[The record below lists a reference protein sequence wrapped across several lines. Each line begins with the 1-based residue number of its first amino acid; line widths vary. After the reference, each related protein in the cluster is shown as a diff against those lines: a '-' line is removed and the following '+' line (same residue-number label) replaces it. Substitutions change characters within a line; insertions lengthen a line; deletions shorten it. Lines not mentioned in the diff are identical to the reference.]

1 MEALDEECQ
10 QYKRSLKS
18 KWISHQVSRVTD
30 DFQATLNE
38 TKLKYNEKLNQADYD
53 KQQMEMRKTSK
64 STTKNQSKHK

>member
-18 KWISHQVSRVTD
+18 KWVTD

>member
-10 QYKRSLKS
+10 QYKWSLKS